1 MWSLLIFFFFVT
13 IIKFQKLD
21 NYKENNPFQF
31 TVLEAQM
38 FQTRWPPQFS
48 FFCGPHGWWCHGTG
62 NDHIR
67 KVEGNCTSY
76 FPVVGVKHQTKAT
89 DKRKCLFGLMVPG
102 GQESVWAGKPGSQQQ
117 IWTEREAENSCPQ
130 TKAQRQEP
138 TGSQVRLCTL
148 KAPPVEG
155 HAS

>member
-1 MWSLLIFFFFVT
+1 MVGGVT
-13 IIKFQKLD
+13 GQEMITSGKWRGIVLVTFQL
-21 NYKENNPFQF
+21 
-31 TVLEAQM
+31 
-38 FQTRWPPQFS
+38 W
-48 FFCGPHGWWCHGTG
+48 
-62 NDHIR
+62 
-67 KVEGNCTSY
+67 
-76 FPVVGVKHQTKAT
+76 GVKHQTKAT